1 MISRTSL
8 GISLSLLA
16 GACLST
22 GGIALRLVESADGF
36 QILFYRALTFLTLML
51 VFILVTYRGRTLRA
65 ISGIG
70 RAGVLVAFMLGLG
83 AIFYVLA
90 ILHTTVANT
99 VVILSTSPLLTAALG
114 WLVFRL
120 RPSKDTLVAATV
132 AVLGVALMVVDGLT
146 SGGLWGMLIAFAAA
160 GCFAVMLVTLQR
172 VRGRDMMPATGL
184 SGLVTLAIAWLATA
198 SLEISLHDAAI
209 GMFLGSFQFGLGFVL
224 ITFATRYID
233 GPLVALLTLSE
244 VILAPVWVWLGIGEA
259 PALLA
264 LIGGTIVLLAVVT
277 QAFRSLRPAN
287 SAGFLPECLKR

>member
-1 MISRTSL
+1 MISRTTM
-8 GISLSLLA
+8 GVGLSLLA
-16 GACLST
+16 GVCLST
-22 GGIALRLVESADGF
+22 GGIALRLVESANGF

-51 VFILVTYRGRTLRA
+51 VFILLTYRSRTLSA
-65 ISGIG
+65 IRDIG

-114 WLVFRL
+114 WLVL
-120 RPSKDTLVAATV
+120 GLKAGKDTLVAATL
-132 AVLGVALMVVDGLT
+132 AVLGVMLMVVDGLT

-172 VRGRDMMPATGL
+172 VRGRDMLPATGL
-184 SGLVTLAIAWLATA
+184 SGLVTLTIAWLGAA
-198 SLEISLHDAAI
+198 SLQISLHDAAI

-244 VILAPVWVWLGIGEA
+244 VILAPIWVWLGIGETPA
-259 PALLA
+259 PLALLGA
-264 LIGGTIVLLAVVT
+264 TIVLVAVTT
-277 QAFRSLRPAN
+277 QAIRALRPAP
-287 SAGFLPECLKR
+287 SANA